1 MVVQNGVKLT
11 NSSVV
16 KRNFGLF
23 FLTLIDKPTSH
34 CTKTES
40 FIKTANLQ
48 EEIILDY

>member
-16 KRNFGLF
+16 KRNFGL

-40 FIKTANLQ
+40 FIKTANL
-48 EEIILDY
+48 